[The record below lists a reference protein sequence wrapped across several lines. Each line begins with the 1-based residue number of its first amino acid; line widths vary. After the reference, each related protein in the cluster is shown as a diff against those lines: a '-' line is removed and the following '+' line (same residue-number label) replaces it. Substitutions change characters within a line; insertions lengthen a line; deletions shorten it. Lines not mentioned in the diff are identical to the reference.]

1 MRIKITKPGI
11 FGLNGEI
18 PVGTELT
25 LKDEPKGWAGRYEVI
40 SGNGEGKTA
49 VTNPADGDTTPAY
62 EVKATSP
69 GWFAVFQ
76 GNDQAT
82 KSLRKDDVEGFDA
95 LSDDGKA
102 AFVEANK
109 AED

>member
-1 MRIKITKPGI
+1 MRIKVTKPGI

-18 PVGTELT
+18 PVGTEVT
-25 LKDEPKGWAGRYEVI
+25 VKEEPKGWDGRYEVI
-40 SGNGEGKTA
+40 SGSTEGKTA
-49 VTNPADGDTTPAY
+49 VTNPADDTTPAY

-69 GWFAVFQ
+69 GWFAVFDGDEQ
-76 GNDQAT
+76 VT
-82 KSLRKDDVEGFDA
+82 KGLRKDDVDGFDA
-95 LSDDGKA
+95 KSDADKA